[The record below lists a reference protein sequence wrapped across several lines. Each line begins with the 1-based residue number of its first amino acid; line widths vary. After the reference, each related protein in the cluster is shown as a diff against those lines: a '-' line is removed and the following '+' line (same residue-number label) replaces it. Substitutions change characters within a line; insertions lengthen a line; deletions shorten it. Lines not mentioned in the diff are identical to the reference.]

1 MKVGWLNELWPN
13 QIVQY
18 SAATTEDTVG
28 KYVTTQ
34 NWCGFVLRPAVCKNR
49 VMGQTD
55 SLKTCRSKGGQRHSQ
70 LYLLCFSFLFKHL

>member
-34 NWCGFVLRPAVCKNR
+34 NWCRAKTSSLQKQGDGTDRLFKKRAEVR
-49 VMGQTD
+49 VVRDTA
-55 SLKTCRSKGGQRHSQ
+55 SCI
-70 LYLLCFSFLFKHL
+70 YFLCFSFLFKHL